1 MSPHP
6 VVVPALSVVLVAE
19 VATADFEKY
28 FQMIS
33 CDRNSSSYLVVNSYF
48 EIISHFTCTNLFAAD
63 KGKFPAAIVVEPHHS
78 CFLDQVI
85 QAVRISALIV
95 WFSWLPE
102 FDFPGRA
109 VYPLPSGLLLN
120 VVASQ
125 PNMRA
130 ASKTLPIPLFHVF
143 FGGTG
148 GNRGQVSSLLL
159 AEVLSISPALWVVAP
174 EVAVVAVLLPAL
186 FAGFDALVPAAVG
199 S

>member
-1 MSPHP
+1 M
-6 VVVPALSVVLVAE
+6 
-19 VATADFEKY
+19 
-28 FQMIS
+28 
-33 CDRNSSSYLVVNSYF
+33 
-48 EIISHFTCTNLFAAD
+48 FAAD

-95 WFSWLPE
+95 WFSLLPE
-102 FDFPGRA
+102 FDFPGSA

-130 ASKTLPIPLFHVF
+130 ASETFSIPLFHVF
-143 FGGTG
+143 FGGIG
-148 GNRGQVSSLLL
+148 GNRSQVSSLLL
-159 AEVLSISPALWVVAP
+159 AEVLSISPALLVVAP

-186 FAGFDALVPAAVG
+186 FARFDALVPAAVG
-199 S
+199 T

>member
-1 MSPHP
+1 MP
-6 VVVPALSVVLVAE
+6 LVLVL
-19 VATADFEKY
+19 T
-28 FQMIS
+28 
-33 CDRNSSSYLVVNSYF
+33 
-48 EIISHFTCTNLFAAD
+48 FTCTKLFAAD

-95 WFSWLPE
+95 WFSLLPE
-102 FDFPGRA
+102 FDFPGSA
-109 VYPLPSGLLLN
+109 VYPLPSSLLLN

-130 ASKTLPIPLFHVF
+130 ASETFSIPLFHVF
-143 FGGTG
+143 FGGIG

-186 FAGFDALVPAAVG
+186 FAGFNALVPAAVG
-199 S
+199 T